1 MKLILA
7 CDPQGGIGKDNSLP
21 WPILEGD
28 LPRFKKLTTDQVI
41 VMGRNTWLS
50 LPRKPLPN
58 RLNFVVTSSTDLV
71 LPSGA
76 IRVSDLSHFAHFK
89 NAWLIGG
96 AQLVNSSWDF
106 IDEVHLS
113 RTLNHFDCDCFI
125 SLSYLENNYTCVQ
138 KSEHIDH
145 TYEIWKKNG
154 TVSQS
159 T

>member
-58 RLNFVVTSSTDLV
+58 RLNFVVTSQQLEL
-71 LPSGA
+71 LPGA
-76 IRVSDLSHFAHFK
+76 IAVKDLSHFKHFK

-96 AQLVNSSWDF
+96 ASLVNSSWDYM
-106 IDEVHLS
+106 ILS
-113 RTLNHFDCDCFI
+113 LI
-125 SLSYLENNYTCVQ
+125 
-138 KSEHIDH
+138 
-145 TYEIWKKNG
+145 
-154 TVSQS
+154 
-159 T
+159 

>member
-58 RLNFVVTSSTDLV
+58 RLNFVVTSQQLEL
-71 LPSGA
+71 LPGA
-76 IRVSDLSHFAHFK
+76 IAVKDLSHFKHFK

-96 AQLVNSSWDF
+96 ASLVNSSWDY
-106 IDEVHLS
+106 IDEIYLS
-113 RTLNHFDCDCFI
+113 RTLIQYDCDTFI
-125 SLSYLENNYTCVQ
+125 DLNFLQSRYRLIEKTSF
-138 KSEHIDH
+138 IDH
-145 TYEIWKKNG
+145 DYEIWRL
-154 TVSQS
+154 
-159 T
+159 